1 MGKGDLT
8 IHHTTHLPREKTLL
22 IHYTVNETGSWIYSL
37 CHCGYRGV
45 CEDDWTIMIPNHQ
58 HPQHT
63 DARPAQRLQIVAGGR
78 KGIFAWNYGGIA
90 GVASEDFDADHSYL
104 TQLTI
109 QKDCSPFSGG
119 GRSGQTTTGNRAT
132 GSVPGFTGKK
142 PGGGGN
148 NPVPPHPPFNPG
160 GPPVFVLPTGI
171 YPPDLG
177 PSGSVDPVTPVTIPP
192 PNIPVTPGGLYGDY
206 TQGPLNSPSIPRGIL
221 RDTYIGIKPISLYPH
236 GAIGGPIQIVE
247 RGMNYRTHPIRS
259 KLPGGDELDGG
270 GKILDGEKQRPGVD
284 DTVLDNW
291 QDINA
296 HGFHNPFKSWLFGD
310 GKTYAKE
317 GDPDNLAGVADNVI
331 DLSKF
336 YSKQKLH
343 IRRDH
348 NPDGSDEKN
357 LGLKFPVVSSLPLRP
372 GSHNVGLGIPGEEP
386 VGISLNTT
394 SALLGGDSLA
404 SRTYTSDGPTP
415 SLAGTIDVGDSGET
429 ILVLSSTSLV
439 QSEKLN
445 VSSIF
450 LPPTEGATIR
460 VKGTLVATDSQGH
473 SYEIIV
479 TDYTDSSSQSPAGI
493 SADIR
498 TDKFALGKLSITAIY
513 RDLNSK
519 TVGVATET
527 VSIVQSIAEG
537 SGDIID
543 VYTDRKRDD
552 ISAGLKNLTQVADQ
566 PLTVIIPQRGERS
579 LIVVPV
585 RDPADADGPSL
596 LAEKNASLVLS
607 AKVLS
612 TVDVGMKATMYD
624 VASSSESQR
633 IGSPLVELA
642 PTNTQAVKKPGT
654 IILKTDTPA
663 LVNNNPSYADEHIIG
678 HTPITTTF
686 DEIVVN
692 LHKFKASAYQ
702 ENNFFLYLH
711 KDLKLKTT
719 SRTSLSR
726 SGTTVTAVYDT
737 PFSVET
743 VKLLVIGFR
752 GDAIPS
758 SVTFIEAMTAVDGT
772 LSLPS
777 FTATKEHYISLL
789 SYPYRLGQDEF
800 YTELLD
806 G

>member
-8 IHHTTHLPREKTLL
+8 IHQTTHLPSEKTLL
-22 IHYTVNETGSWIYSL
+22 VHYTVNETGSWIYSL

-63 DARPAQRLQIVAGGR
+63 DARPSQRLQIIAGGR
-78 KGIFAWNYGGIA
+78 QGIFAWNYGGIV
-90 GVASEDFDADHSYL
+90 GVASEDFDSDHSYL
-104 TQLTI
+104 AQLTM

-119 GRSGQTTTGNRAT
+119 GNSGKGSTRTRST
-132 GSVPGFTGKK
+132 GSVPGFTGK
-142 PGGGGN
+142 GGGGGT
-148 NPVPPHPPFNPG
+148 PIPPLPPFAGG
-160 GPPVFVLPTGI
+160 GPPAAVPATGLF
-171 YPPDLG
+171 PPDLG
-177 PSGSVDPVTPVTIPP
+177 PSGSGNKVDPVGPYTIPRTD
-192 PNIPVTPGGLYGDY
+192 IPVIPGGLYGGTDPGLR
-206 TQGPLNSPSIPRGIL
+206 TSPAIPRGIL
-221 RDTYIGIKPISLYPH
+221 RDPNIGIKPISLYPQ
-236 GAIGGPIQIVE
+236 GGIGGPIQIVE
-247 RGMNYRTHPIRS
+247 HGMNYRTDPIRS

-270 GKILDGEKQRPGVD
+270 GKILDGEKRRPGVD
-284 DTVLDNW
+284 DTVPDNW
-291 QDINA
+291 QDVNA
-296 HGFHNPFKSWLFGD
+296 HGFHYPAKSWLFGD

-317 GDPDNLAGVADNVI
+317 GDPDNLAGIADNVI

-336 YSKQKLH
+336 YSKEKLH

-357 LGLKFPVVSSLPLRP
+357 LGLNFPVVSSLPLRP

-404 SRTYTSDGPTP
+404 SRTYSSDGPTP
-415 SLAGTIDVGDSGET
+415 SLPGTVDVGDSGET

-479 TDYTDSSSQSPAGI
+479 TDYIDSSSQSPAGI

-513 RDLNSK
+513 RDLNRK
-519 TVGVATET
+519 TVGIATET
-527 VSIVQSIAEG
+527 VAIVQSVAEG

-552 ISAGLKNLTQVADQ
+552 ISVGLKNLTQVADQ

-585 RDPADADGPSL
+585 RDPADINGPGL
-596 LAEKNASLVLS
+596 LAKKNVSLVLS
-607 AKVLS
+607 AKLLS

-654 IILKTDTPA
+654 IILKTETPA

-678 HTPITTTF
+678 HTPITTTS

-758 SVTFIEAMTAVDGT
+758 TVTFVEDVTEIDGT
-772 LSLPS
+772 LTLKV
-777 FTATKEHYISLL
+777 TATKEHYISLL